1 MKSIAPYDP
10 VQHLK
15 EILEQQALNVSFKEL
30 SAGAGGFDARIQL
43 NDQVIYLETKREITP
58 VNLSKVLEE
67 IKTRL
72 KENNILLAGEYITP
86 KAKELLREK
95 EVNYLDRAGNMYLK
109 LNSLLIHI
117 DGKSAPTVPGKY
129 KSRAFSKAGGA
140 VVFQFLRDPQL
151 VNEPQRL
158 IAEYA
163 GVSLGTIPKVFEGLR
178 KEKFLIKL
186 DKNKWELSNKVG
198 LLMKW
203 IEVLREKIL
212 PFKFLGNYKPA
223 GRNMQEMLAEK
234 EIRATGLKW
243 GGEPAAA
250 LLTNYLIAEKFS
262 LFVPTKEN
270 ILKKHKLV
278 PSPTG
283 ELEVY
288 EKFWNHPEDDDLPY
302 VHPILIY
309 AQLMATGESRNIET
323 AEIIL
328 NEHIRPNL

>member
-1 MKSIAPYDP
+1 MKSIAKYNPI
-10 VQHLK
+10 QHLK
-15 EILEQQALNVSFKEL
+15 EILEQQALDVTFKEL
-30 SAGAGGFDARIQL
+30 PTGTGKIDAVIKL
-43 NDQVIYLETKREITP
+43 NDQLLYLETKREITP

-67 IKTRL
+67 IKTRI
-72 KENNILLAGEYITP
+72 KDNNILLAGEYITP
-86 KAKELLREK
+86 KAKELLRKK
-95 EVNYLDRAGNMYLK
+95 EVNYLDSAGNIYLK
-109 LNSLLIHI
+109 LHRLLIHI
-117 DGKSAPTVPGKY
+117 EGKSAPTVPGKY

-158 IAEYA
+158 IAKYA
-163 GVSLGTIPKVFEGLR
+163 DVSLGTIPKVFEGLH
-178 KEKFLIKL
+178 KEKYLIKL
-186 DKNKWELSNKVG
+186 DKNNWELSNKEE
-198 LLMKW
+198 LLLKW
-203 IEVLREKIL
+203 TEVLREKIL
-212 PFKFLGNYKPA
+212 PSKFLGNYKPA
-223 GRNMQEMLAEK
+223 GRNMQQMLAEK
-234 EIRATGLKW
+234 EIRATGYKW

-262 LFVPTKEN
+262 LFVSTKVD
-270 ILKKHKLV
+270 IIKKYKLV

-283 ELEVY
+283 ELELY
-288 EKFWNHPEDDDLPY
+288 EKFWNHPEDDLPY

>member
-1 MKSIAPYDP
+1 MKSIAKYNR

-15 EILEQQALNVSFKEL
+15 KILEQQGLDISFKEL
-30 SAGAGGFDARIQL
+30 PAGAGQFDAVIKL

-58 VNLSKVLEE
+58 VNLSKILEE
-67 IKTRL
+67 SKN
-72 KENNILLAGEYITP
+72 KSNENPILLVGEYITP

-95 EVNYLDRAGNMYLK
+95 EVNYLDSAGNIYLR
-109 LNSLLIHI
+109 LHTLLIHI
-117 DGKSAPTVPGKY
+117 EGKTAPTIPGKY

-158 IAEYA
+158 IAKYA
-163 GVSLGTIPKVFEGLR
+163 NVSLGTIPKVFEGLQN
-178 KEKFLIKL
+178 EKFLIKL
-186 DKNKWELSNKVG
+186 DKNKWELSNKEE
-198 LLMKW
+198 LLLRW
-203 IEVLREKIL
+203 TEVLREKIL
-212 PFKFLGNYKPA
+212 PSKFLGNYKPA
-223 GRNMQEMLAEK
+223 GKSMQEMLAKK
-234 EIRATGLKW
+234 EIIATGLKW

-250 LLTNYLIAEKFS
+250 MLTNYLIAEKFS
-262 LFVPTKEN
+262 LFVSTKVD
-270 ILKKHKLV
+270 IIKKYKLV
-278 PSPTG
+278 PTPTG
-283 ELEVY
+283 ELELY
-288 EKFWNHPEDDDLPY
+288 EKFWNHPEDDQPY

>member
-1 MKSIAPYDP
+1 MKSITKYNP

-15 EILEQQALNVSFKEL
+15 EVLEQQALDVSFKKIP
-30 SAGAGGFDARIQL
+30 SGANQVDAMISL

-58 VNLSKVLEE
+58 VTLSRILEE
-67 IKTRL
+67 TKNRSN
-72 KENNILLAGEYITP
+72 ENPILLVGEYITP

-95 EVNYLDRAGNMYLK
+95 EVNYLDGAGNMYLK
-109 LNSLLIHI
+109 LNTLLIHI
-117 DGKSAPTVPGKY
+117 EGKSAPTVPGKY

-163 GVSLGTIPKVFEGLR
+163 GVSLGTIPKVFEGLQ
-178 KEKFLIKL
+178 KEKFLIRL
-186 DKNKWELSNKVG
+186 DKNKWELSNKEE
-198 LLMKW
+198 LLLKW
-203 IEVLREKIL
+203 TEVLREKIL
-212 PFKFLGNYKPA
+212 PSKFLGNYKPA
-223 GRNMQEMLAEK
+223 GRNMQQMLAEK
-234 EIRATGLKW
+234 EIRTTGTKW

-250 LLTNYLIAEKFS
+250 MLTNYLIAEKFS
-262 LFVPTKEN
+262 LFVSTKVD
-270 ILKKHKLV
+270 IIKKYKLV
-278 PSPTG
+278 PSPNG
-283 ELEVY
+283 ELELY
-288 EKFWNHPEDDDLPY
+288 EKFWNHPEDDQPY